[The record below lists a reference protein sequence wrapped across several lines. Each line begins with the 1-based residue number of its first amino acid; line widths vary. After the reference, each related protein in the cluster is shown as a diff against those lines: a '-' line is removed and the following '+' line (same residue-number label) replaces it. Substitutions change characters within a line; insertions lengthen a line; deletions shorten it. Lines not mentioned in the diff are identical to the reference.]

1 MFSATGIAE
10 IADSCIRLMYGWPLD
25 WGVETIAAGTIRG
38 MNNYE
43 YESAPSR
50 RGAGGHFSFF
60 ILRSAGHMTHR

>member
-43 YESAPSR
+43 
-50 RGAGGHFSFF
+50 
-60 ILRSAGHMTHR
+60 